1 MDKKTKWRRRKGLFR
16 NDSKKKERKR
26 GERERNMRI
35 IVLYSRLDNNVDN
48 EDKGLGEGGEGEIE
62 KNGSRCAEEGKEG
75 CKGNG
80 TFRQDKGH

>member
-1 MDKKTKWRRRKGLFR
+1 
-16 NDSKKKERKR
+16 
-26 GERERNMRI
+26 MRI

-75 CKGNG
+75 
-80 TFRQDKGH
+80 